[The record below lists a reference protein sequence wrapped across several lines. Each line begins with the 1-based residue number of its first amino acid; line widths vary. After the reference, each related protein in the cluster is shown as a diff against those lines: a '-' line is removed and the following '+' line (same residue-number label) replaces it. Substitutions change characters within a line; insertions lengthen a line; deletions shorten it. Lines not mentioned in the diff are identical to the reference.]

1 MLQKG
6 VGKMCWVYVL
16 YGSGIA
22 TLRLKT
28 SFEALGANERK
39 AVVCLKA
46 LSVSLRDYGD
56 LQRRP

>member
-1 MLQKG
+1 
-6 VGKMCWVYVL
+6 MCWVYVL